1 MLPML
6 RAAALAV
13 CMAGFALRWYRLG
26 FRYLGVDEAL
36 SLETAL
42 LPLGEVLAFQQ
53 AKTFSHPPLYHSLLA
68 LWLPLSGTSE
78 LASRFPSL
86 VADVSA
92 VAAAI
97 ALGTA
102 LLGRGGGLVAG
113 LLAAVS
119 PFALY
124 YAQEAR
130 MYSLVALLAL
140 LAAYGLWRHH
150 RAGQR
155 RWLVLAAVAVAL
167 GLLTHYYFVLA
178 AVALG
183 LAAAA
188 LALRRP
194 SRLWALTAALVLAG
208 LPFLAWLALAA
219 GTRATVTAAL
229 EADLPTSPE
238 RLLGDML
245 EAFVTGAWRE
255 QQDAAGATLA
265 GGLLVA
271 AGVAVLLVQLVRDGR
286 RRGVPLLLLA
296 WLLVP
301 LLVAI
306 QFPWPVK
313 PRYLMVIFPASVL
326 VVTAGLASVVR
337 GRPALLSAAGL
348 ALAALAV
355 GPALELHG
363 ERRDLKSG
371 FADAAQ
377 QLNGEV
383 QARDAV
389 ALAGPAGGPLLRYYY
404 RGAASVYPVTADT
417 VAWDAPAL
425 VDSLGRIVAAHAR
438 VWLVVYAPQPQEE
451 FVRGWFAGNAYELS
465 NDFHSDTILASYV
478 GGQAAPPS
486 RVTDI
491 SFDGLLQL
499 AAYQVGLVQGSAGR
513 FVTHR
518 TDWRLLRSGGG
529 LNVSTRLV
537 DQAGRLWADYDW
549 WLPLQGEAGAVLRQ
563 NKALQLPGDAPAGAY
578 RLQLVVYR
586 RDGSGSL
593 PARTEGR
600 TQEVVEL
607 ATVEV
612 GPGS

>member
-1 MLPML
+1 MRLTL
-6 RAAALAV
+6 CAAALAV
-13 CMAGFALRWYRLG
+13 CVAAFALRWYALG

-36 SLETAL
+36 SVDTAL

-68 LWLPLSGTSE
+68 LWLPLSGASE
-78 LASRFPSL
+78 LAARFPSL
-86 VADVSA
+86 VADVLA
-92 VAAAI
+92 VAATI

-113 LLAAVS
+113 LLTAMS

-140 LAAYGLWRHH
+140 FAAYGLWRHH

-155 RWLVLAAVAVAL
+155 RWLVLAAVAMAL

-183 LAAAA
+183 LAAGA
-188 LALRRP
+188 LAVRRR
-194 SRLWALTAALVLAG
+194 SRLWALSAALVPAA

-219 GTRATVTAAL
+219 GTRTTVTAAL
-229 EADLPTSPE
+229 EADLRTPAE
-238 RLLGDML
+238 RLLGDIL
-245 EAFVTGAWRE
+245 EAFMAGAWRDK
-255 QQDAAGATLA
+255 DAAGATLA

-286 RRGVPLLLLA
+286 RRDVPLLLLA

-313 PRYLMVIFPASVL
+313 PRYLMAIFPASVL
-326 VVTAGLASVVR
+326 VVTAGLAGVAR
-337 GRPALLSAAGL
+337 GRPALLSAAGM
-348 ALAALAV
+348 ALAALAL
-355 GPALELHG
+355 GAALALHG

-404 RGAASVYPVTADT
+404 RGAATVYPVTADS

-425 VDSLGRIVAAHAR
+425 VRTLERIVAAHAR
-438 VWLVVYAPQPQEE
+438 VWLVVYAPQPQEQ

-465 NDFHSDTILASYV
+465 HDFHSDTILASYV
-478 GGQAAPPS
+478 GGQETPQG

-499 AAYQVGLVQGSAGR
+499 AAYQVGLTQGGGRR

-518 TDWRLLRSGGG
+518 TDWRLLRSGGA
-529 LNVSTRLV
+529 LAVSTRLV
-537 DQAGRLWADYDW
+537 DREGRLWADYDW
-549 WLPLQGEAGAVLRQ
+549 WLPLQGEAGAALRQ
-563 NKALQLPGDAPAGAY
+563 NKAIELPSKAPAGAY
-578 RLQLVVYR
+578 RLQMVVYQ
-586 RDGSGSL
+586 RDSERSL
-593 PARTEGR
+593 PARWEGR
-600 TQEVVEL
+600 TREIVEL
-607 ATVEV
+607 ATVQA
-612 GPGS
+612 GPGA